1 MKLRDLYF
9 TDDNIAGF
17 IARIALGI
25 VILPHGLQKLLG
37 MFGGGG
43 FSNTVEFFVS
53 SGIPAFIAFLIIV
66 AESLGALAL
75 IMGLM
80 SRFSAAAIS
89 LIMLAAIFMVHLKHG
104 FFMNWFGN
112 QQGEGYEY
120 HILAIGLGLVVALVG
135 AGKFSIDLVISKH
148 TQ

>member
-1 MKLRDLYF
+1 MLKNLYF
-9 TDDNIAGF
+9 TDDNVAGL

-43 FSNTVEFFVS
+43 FSSTVEFFVS

-75 IMGLM
+75 IVGLM
-80 SRFSAAAIS
+80 ARFSAAAIS
-89 LIMLAAIFMVHLKHG
+89 LIMFAAIFMVHAKHG

-112 QQGEGYEY
+112 QQGEGFEY
-120 HILAIGLGLVVALVG
+120 HILAIGLGLIVAFVG
-135 AGKFSIDLVISKH
+135 AGKASIDLVISKSF
-148 TQ
+148 Q